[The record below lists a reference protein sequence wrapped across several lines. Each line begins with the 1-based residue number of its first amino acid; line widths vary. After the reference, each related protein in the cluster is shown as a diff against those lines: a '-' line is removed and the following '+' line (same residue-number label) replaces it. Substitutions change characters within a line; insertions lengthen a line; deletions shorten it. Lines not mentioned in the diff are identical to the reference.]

1 MDTSRGSV
9 EMAMPRGTGYA
20 VGMAI
25 GMGTWIVWAIVFD
38 NLVLG
43 FAFAMMMGLLVFGPM
58 FERSNANEIA
68 PEQTRTVRD
77 LLIIGTLIGVAFIVV
92 LLFRLALMA

>member
-1 MDTSRGSV
+1 
-9 EMAMPRGTGYA
+9 MAMPRGTGY
-20 VGMAI
+20 VTGMAI

-43 FAFAMMMGLLVFGPM
+43 FVFAMMMGLLVFGPM
-58 FERSNANEIA
+58 FERSNANEGEVA
-68 PEQTRTVRD
+68 PEMTRTVRN
-77 LLIIGTLIGVAFIVV
+77 LLVLGTLIGVAFIVV

>member
-1 MDTSRGSV
+1 
-9 EMAMPRGTGYA
+9 MAMPRGTGY
-20 VGMAI
+20 VTGMAI

-43 FAFAMMMGLLVFGPM
+43 FVFAMMMGLLVFGPM
-58 FERSNANEIA
+58 FERAHAGEVA
-68 PEQTRTVRD
+68 PEMTRTVRN
-77 LLIIGTLIGVAFIVV
+77 LLVLGSLIGVAFIVV

>member
-1 MDTSRGSV
+1 
-9 EMAMPRGTGYA
+9 MAMPRGTGY
-20 VGMAI
+20 VTGMAI

-43 FAFAMMMGLLVFGPM
+43 FVFAMMMGLLVFGPM
-58 FERSNANEIA
+58 FERAHAGEVA
-68 PEQTRTVRD
+68 PEMTRTVRN
-77 LLIIGTLIGVAFIVV
+77 LLILGTLIGVAFIVV